1 MTFGTGDHTPLGED
15 EAVAA
20 LEWALEWQAE
30 KRNWEWKA
38 GKAYH
43 PPVDYATRALLDRER
58 WLLDWAK
65 DSDGYCAECGGYL
78 ARSED
83 AHVRNCSVA
92 LWTRA
97 AKRVGLC

>member
-20 LEWALEWQAE
+20 LEWALD
-30 KRNWEWKA
+30 WETLRSRSTSRSHKA
-38 GKAYH
+38 G
-43 PPVDYATRALLDRER
+43 RALLDRVR

>member
-1 MTFGTGDHTPLGED
+1 MSELTED

-20 LEWALEWQAE
+20 LRDAMRLEAE
-30 KRNWEWKA
+30 YPQLIQPNETTHTMA
-38 GKAYH
+38 
-43 PPVDYATRALLDRER
+43 RALLGRVM